1 MAMLFR
7 NASWSGG
14 AAAFRGVLALAHV
27 LLAVRLLG
35 VESYDYV
42 AAVLSLFV
50 VYLSLSLSM
59 FTVVVVRL
67 VALRHA
73 ESGADSSAMF
83 GVAAL
88 FAVMSIVVL
97 AVATLV
103 LRELAPRIMFLEFAN
118 VRGLLPVSKI
128 PS

>member
-35 VESYDYV
+35 VESYGYV